1 MNYLEETH
9 KTRGALSF
17 CLKIN
22 ITHIHTSQS
31 EKLNK
36 IPPTQK
42 KWVRMS
48 NFLETIEGI
57 MACIYE
63 LGLFAERGLLWL
75 LIHAFMVRIFNQLL
89 LTLQS
94 QVYV

>member
-1 MNYLEETH
+1 
-9 KTRGALSF
+9 
-17 CLKIN
+17 
-22 ITHIHTSQS
+22 
-31 EKLNK
+31 
-36 IPPTQK
+36 
-42 KWVRMS
+42 
-48 NFLETIEGI
+48 